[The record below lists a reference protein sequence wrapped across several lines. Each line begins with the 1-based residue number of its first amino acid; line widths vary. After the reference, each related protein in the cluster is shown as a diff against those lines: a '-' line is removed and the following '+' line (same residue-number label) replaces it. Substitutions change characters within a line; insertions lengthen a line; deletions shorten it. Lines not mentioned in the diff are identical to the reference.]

1 MNDIRAGR
9 SLRIRDVRMGWHLF
23 FVVTDPDPTTKVVT
37 VMLVTERPHTD
48 HTCILDVGDHP
59 FVRHRSSVDYG
70 TARFA
75 PVRKLEEAVRRAR
88 ASFDADLSD
97 DLLER
102 VRAGLLA
109 SGRTPNDVAAHV
121 RAVLGR

>member
-9 SLRIRDVRMGWHLF
+9 ALRIRDVRMGWHLF

-37 VMLVTERPHTD
+37 VMLVTERTHTD
-48 HTCILDVGDHP
+48 RTCTLDVGDHP

-75 PVRKLEEAVRRAR
+75 PVRKLEEAVARTR
-88 ASFDADLSD
+88 ASFDVDMTD
-97 DLLER
+97 ELLRR
-102 VRAGLLA
+102 VREGLLL
-109 SGRTPNDVAAHV
+109 SGRTPNDVTDHV
-121 RAVLGR
+121 RASLGL